1 MAQAFKPAD
10 VFHPGEYLR
19 DELAARGWTQS
30 DLARIIARPLQVVNE
45 IILGKK
51 RITAETAKAIGLALG
66 TGPELWINLQTS
78 YDLFRA
84 PEPSAAI
91 AKRAAQMAKARIA
104 RPEPR

>member
-1 MAQAFKPAD
+1 MAKSFKPAE

-19 DELAARGWTQS
+19 DELDARGWTQS
-30 DLARIIARPLQVVNE
+30 DLARIVARPLQAINE
-45 IILGKK
+45 IVLGKK

-78 YDLFRA
+78 FDLFHA

-91 AKRAAQMAKARIA
+91 AKRAAEMMKC
-104 RPEPR
+104 